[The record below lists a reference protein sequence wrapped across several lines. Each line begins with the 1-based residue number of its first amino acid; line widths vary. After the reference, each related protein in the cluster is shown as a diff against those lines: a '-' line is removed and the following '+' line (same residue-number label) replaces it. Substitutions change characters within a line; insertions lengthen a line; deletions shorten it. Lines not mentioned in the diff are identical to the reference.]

1 MPGII
6 QRPEKSSHCK
16 CGSFSNPVSTP
27 GACVTIPC
35 LLKSVLWYG
44 CSMQK
49 QSIHRVV
56 LAHQFLNTG
65 ALLVL
70 LLAVTAGNLLHAQEF
85 KYSVKPPLHGQHWV
99 AVAGKPLAASAG
111 SRIFLE
117 GGNAVDAACAML
129 AASATMFDTLSW
141 GGETQALIHDP
152 RSGKVVAINALGAAP
167 AGATPEAYR
176 QRGMSHPPDTGPL
189 AAITPG
195 TPGGLL
201 VMLAEYGTLSLEQTL
216 APAMEMAAGYPIERV
231 KAETF
236 QFYKDDILK
245 WPHSVKVLLPHY
257 DARFPEGWAAPRPGE
272 IFRQPGL
279 LNTLTRLVEAER
291 QALAA
296 GKSRK
301 EAIYAAY
308 ERFYRGDIAEE
319 IASATQA
326 AGGLITI
333 EDLDQWQVYI
343 EEPVM
348 TTYKGI
354 EVYKLNSWVQGP
366 VMLQMLN
373 MLEAV
378 DLRGMGYN
386 SVEYIHTLYQVMN
399 LAFADRDFYYG
410 DPYFPPLEPM
420 RGLLSKD
427 YARERARLIDK
438 TRNTPRVAPGDPYP
452 FQGGTN
458 PYSELL
464 ESWEPVIQAEPAVA
478 MASPLNSMD
487 HDAGFLAGTTSIQAA
502 DADGWAVS
510 ITPSGG
516 WTPAF
521 IAGDTG
527 IGLSQR
533 LQSFV
538 MSLERNPFNV
548 MEPGKR
554 PRATLTPTLAMK
566 DGKPFLAFG
575 VQGGDTQEQ
584 NLLQFFLNVVE
595 FGMDVQQAAE
605 AANFNSWQ
613 MHSSFGE
620 HAMQPGRILLRED
633 LPLTHKLRLSTMG
646 YQVETE
652 PLTSGPITG
661 IYFDQQNGTMMGGAS
676 NYGDDYGLAW

>member
-1 MPGII
+1 MQNQPLT
-6 QRPEKSSHCK
+6 RTTVKSC
-16 CGSFSNPVSTP
+16 
-27 GACVTIPC
+27 
-35 LLKSVLWYG
+35 
-44 CSMQK
+44 
-49 QSIHRVV
+49 
-56 LAHQFLNTG
+56 FLNTG
-65 ALLVL
+65 TWLAYFFTLV
-70 LLAVTAGNLLHAQEF
+70 AGYGLQAQEF
-85 KYSVKPPLHGQHWV
+85 KYSVKPPLYGQHWV

-111 SRIFLE
+111 SRIFNE

-129 AASATMFDTLSW
+129 AVSATMFDTLSW

-152 RSGKVVAINALGAAP
+152 RSGKVIAINALGAAP
-167 AGATPEAYR
+167 SGATPEAYR
-176 QRGMSHPPDTGPL
+176 QRGMNHPPDIGPL
-189 AAITPG
+189 AAATPG

-201 VMLAEYGTLSLEQTL
+201 VMLAEYGTFSLEQTL
-216 APAMEMAAGYPIERV
+216 APAMEMAAGYPIERN

-257 DARFPEGWAAPRPGE
+257 DPRFPEGWAAPRPGE
-272 IFRQPGL
+272 LFRQPGL
-279 LNTLTRLVEAER
+279 LNTLARLVEAER
-291 QALAA
+291 QALTA

-308 ERFYRGDIAEE
+308 ERFYRGDIAQE
-319 IASATQA
+319 IADATQA
-326 AGGLITI
+326 AGGLITT
-333 EDLDQWQVYI
+333 EDLDKWQVYV

-373 MLEAV
+373 MLETL
-378 DLRGMGYN
+378 DLRSMGYN

-410 DPYFPPLEPM
+410 DPYYPPTEPIQ
-420 RGLLSKD
+420 GLLSKD
-427 YARERARLIDK
+427 YSRERAMLIDK

-464 ESWEPVIQAEPAVA
+464 ESWEPVIADDDAVA
-478 MASPLNSMD
+478 QASPLNSMN

-502 DADGWAVS
+502 DKDGWVVS

-538 MSLERNPFNV
+538 MSPEHNPFNV

-566 DGKPFLAFG
+566 DGKPFMAFG

-584 NLLQFFLNVVE
+584 NLVQFFLNVVE
-595 FGMDVQQAAE
+595 FGMDVQQASE
-605 AANFNSWQ
+605 AANFNTWQ
-613 MHSSFGE
+613 AHSSFGE
-620 HAMQPGRILLRED
+620 HDMQPGRILLRED
-633 LPLTHKLRLSTMG
+633 LPLTHKVRLSTMG
-646 YQVETE
+646 YRVETE
-652 PLTSGPITG
+652 QLTSGPITG
-661 IYFDQQNGTMMGGAS
+661 IYFDQTNGTMVGGAS